1 MFKFQ
6 LRNFL
11 NYDFSL
17 VERDDKGKVTFEK
30 RVEFFGGQ
38 TTPDFVGGSLHTD
51 NEKVANLLR
60 KHPWFDKEFF
70 EVELPGTKKAN
81 TKTASEKTPEPA
93 PKAEPV
99 VAEEVHEDVPE
110 PVKEASNEA
119 LEEVPTPKVT
129 VFADITT
136 VQQAAAKIR
145 ELDPKVKTT
154 EVRTI
159 GQINKV
165 AARLN
170 VSFPNL

>member
-51 NEKVANLLR
+51 SEKIAKLLR

-70 EVELPGTKKAN
+70 EVELPGAKKSTN
-81 TKTASEKTPEPA
+81 KTVAEKTPEPA
-93 PKAEPV
+93 PKAESV
-99 VAEEVHEDVPE
+99 EAEEVKEVVPE
-110 PVKEASNEA
+110 PVKEVSNEA
-119 LEEVPTPKVT
+119 VEEVLTPEVT

-136 VQQAAAKIR
+136 VQEAASKIR